1 MSRVTDLLEKW
12 QQAQPFEQTVRER
25 LEREF
30 RIDFN
35 FNSNHLEGNTLT
47 YGQTQLLFMFGETAG
62 SAPLKDYEEMKAH
75 NVGLEMMR
83 QEAADRQRALTES
96 FIRELNRVILVQDF
110 WKNAITPSGEKTRI
124 QIKVGCYKNNPN
136 SVETS
141 SGEVFHYAGVEETP
155 AFMGSLIEWYNVQE
169 RKAEMSPIELAA
181 LLHYRYIRI
190 HPFGDGNGRIARLLV
205 NYVFTRHNY
214 PMIVIRND
222 DKQKYL
228 RILHQCDV
236 AVGLTPSDGANAS
249 LEQITPFVDY
259 ITDIMIDTLQN
270 ELNMIA
276 GKKGGAIPTQWRY
289 NGEPVAIKSRL
300 QTTILETLLAEPKI
314 SIAKLAKLVGV
325 SNTAIQYNINQ
336 LRKQG
341 YIDRIGSTRGIW
353 KVNLKREKR
362 EYFDS

>member
-1 MSRVTDLLEKW
+1 MSLANLLQKW
-12 QQAQPFEQTVRER
+12 QQAQPFEQAVRER

-35 FNSNHLEGNTLT
+35 FNSNHIEGNTLT

-83 QEAADRQRALTES
+83 QEAADRERPLTES
-96 FIRELNRVILVQDF
+96 LIRELNRVILVQDF
-110 WKNAITPSGEKTRI
+110 WKDAITPNGEKTRI
-124 QIKVGCYKNNPN
+124 LIKIGRYKDQPN

-141 SGEVFHYAGVEETP
+141 SGEIFHYAGVEETA
-155 AFMGSLIEWYNVQE
+155 AFMSSLVEWYNEQE
-169 RKAEMSPIELAA
+169 RKADISPIELAA

-205 NYVFTRHNY
+205 NYVFSRHNY

-222 DKQKYL
+222 EKQKYL

-259 ITDIMIDTLQN
+259 ITDIMIDTLQKD
-270 ELNMIA
+270 LNIIA
-276 GKKGGAIPTQWRY
+276 GKKGGVVATQWRY
-289 NGEPVAIKSRL
+289 NGEPVTIKNRL
-300 QTTILETLLAEPKI
+300 QTTILETLLAQPKI
-314 SIAKLAKLVGV
+314 SIGKMAKLVGV
-325 SNTAIQYNINQ
+325 SNTAIQYNINK

-341 YIDRIGSTRGIW
+341 YLERVGSTRGFW
-353 KVNLKREKR
+353 KVKLKRE
-362 EYFDS
+362 